1 MADMTLVTHKI
12 QILAHVQRETHSSL
26 ILGSGVDGVSGREFM
41 MLAGGARESDGAR
54 ASQSSV
60 STFIVLIFF
69 FLLSSFSFLFGR
81 VKSQSADGE
90 RIP

>member
-1 MADMTLVTHKI
+1 
-12 QILAHVQRETHSSL
+12 
-26 ILGSGVDGVSGREFM
+26 M
-41 MLAGGARESDGAR
+41 MFAGGARESDGAR

-69 FLLSSFSFLFGR
+69 FRLSSFNFFFGR
-81 VKSQSADGE
+81 VNSQRAEGD

>member
-1 MADMTLVTHKI
+1 MCR
-12 QILAHVQRETHSSL
+12 QQTHSSL
-26 ILGSGVDGVSGREFM
+26 MLGSGVDGVSGREFM
-41 MLAGGARESDGAR
+41 MFAGGARESDGAR

-69 FLLSSFSFLFGR
+69 FRLSSFNFFFGR
-81 VKSQSADGE
+81 VKSQSADGD

>member
-1 MADMTLVTHKI
+1 M
-12 QILAHVQRETHSSL
+12 
-26 ILGSGVDGVSGREFM
+26 SGREFM
-41 MLAGGARESDGAR
+41 IFAGGARESDGAR

-60 STFIVLIFF
+60 STLIVLIFF
-69 FLLSSFSFLFGR
+69 FLLSSFSFFFGR